1 MKYIIKNPKEDYND
15 NCKENIFLAYD
26 EDGNDIGCAYVYPAI
41 NHYQTYDYPFRLY
54 FDVQVGMEVD
64 DICDDTLREELYQCV
79 LNRAKLIRKE
89 KPDLKAKFYTGFV
102 YDAEMMEC
110 LMKKGFD
117 EDCTVV
123 MRNDDIMKDCY
134 TLSDAFKVRE
144 MSLKTSEEIDAYK
157 TLYDQI
163 FIRPL
168 DKELLAEAKNTVG
181 FRCVEVLKSNEVIAS
196 CTLSIEDGIGYIDTM
211 YVMPKHL
218 GFSYG
223 KVIMA
228 VALDYFSQQKVSA
241 VELEV
246 WRSNE
251 RAVKLYESFGFTE
264 VARNIMFPALEI

>member
-1 MKYIIKNPKEDYND
+1 MNYIIKNPKEDSNE
-15 NCKENIFLAYD
+15 NCKENIFIAYD

-41 NHYQTYDYPFRLY
+41 NHYQTYDYPFRIY
-54 FDVQVGMEVD
+54 FDVQVGIEVD
-64 DICDDTLREELYQCV
+64 DICDNTLREELYQCV
-79 LNRAKLIRKE
+79 FNRAKIIRKE
-89 KPDLKAKFYTGFV
+89 NPDLKAKFYTGFM

-123 MRNDDIMKDCY
+123 MRNDYIMKECY
-134 TLSDAFKVRE
+134 TLSDEFKVRE
-144 MSLKTSEEIDAYK
+144 MPLETSDEIDAYK

-168 DKELLAEAKNTVG
+168 DKGLLAEVKNTEG
-181 FRCVEVLKSNEVIAS
+181 FRCIELFRSNEVIAS
-196 CTLSIEDGIGYIDTM
+196 CTLRIENDIGYIDTM
-211 YVMPKHL
+211 YVMPKHH

-223 KVIMA
+223 KVIMT
-228 VALDYFSQQKVSA
+228 VALEYFSQQMISA

-246 WRSNE
+246 WKSNE
-251 RAVKLYESFGFTE
+251 RAVKLYESFGFTS